1 MDLLCKALEESFVK
15 YANNIA
21 LEVEGAKITYQ
32 ELGFQ
37 SKILASLILNMRGG
51 GGLLEV
57 IFVKILF
64 LASRGAFVY
73 I

>member
-15 YANNIA
+15 NAMNIA

-37 SKILASLILNMRGG
+37 SNLLASLILNMRWGG
-51 GGLLEV
+51 AVFPLY
-57 IFVKILF
+57 FV
-64 LASRGAFVY
+64 
-73 I
+73 

>member
-15 YANNIA
+15 NANNIA

-51 GGLLEV
+51 GGHLLV
-57 IFVKILF
+57 NSKS
-64 LASRGAFVY
+64 AAKRS
-73 I
+73 

>member
-15 YANNIA
+15 NANNIA

-37 SKILASLILNMRGG
+37 SKILASLILDVRGG
-51 GGLLEV
+51 GGG
-57 IFVKILF
+57 FSSSF
-64 LASRGAFVY
+64 
-73 I
+73 